1 MKSAGNGAFL
11 VSGASPY
18 APAMHLD
25 HARRAAS
32 SVPICLSIAI
42 IARSARA
49 GAARLLVPAPRA
61 QRNDQRRVIAARL
74 NSLRDNLPRAPH
86 IAHGDKDPIGSVVRS
101 QLGDPESLGHGGQNL
116 LRAVAVLIDVERER
130 SPGHCERTVDIEA
143 LRMS

>member
-86 IAHGDKDPIGSVVRS
+86 IAHGDKDPIGSSFGVS
-101 QLGDPESLGHGGQNL
+101 SATP
-116 LRAVAVLIDVERER
+116 RASATAARISSAR
-130 SPGHCERTVDIEA
+130 SPC
-143 LRMS
+143 S